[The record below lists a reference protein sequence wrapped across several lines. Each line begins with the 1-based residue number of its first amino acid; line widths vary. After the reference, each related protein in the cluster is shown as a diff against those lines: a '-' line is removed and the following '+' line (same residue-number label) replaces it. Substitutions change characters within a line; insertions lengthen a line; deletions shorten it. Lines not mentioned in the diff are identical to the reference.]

1 MRCVRVCAQACVLT
15 SLKPTPRKRW
25 PAFEAR
31 NRNPHSCSVGSCY
44 PPATNSPATRAVD
57 SLNVI
62 ALELLDCREC
72 SGGTNA
78 LCVIPTVSMKI
89 VSQSVGCREC
99 SGGTNALCVIPTV
112 LMEIVSQSVG
122 CRECSGGTNALC
134 VIPTVSMKIAIPL
147 VYLVAF
153 VLAICFPCR
162 KHHAHSKRLRASQG
176 IRSCGLLATCFP

>member
-1 MRCVRVCAQACVLT
+1 VCAQACVLT

-44 PPATNSPATRAVD
+44 PPAANSPATRAVD
-57 SLNVI
+57 SLNVM
-62 ALELLDCREC
+62 ALELFDCREC

-99 SGGTNALCVIPTV
+99 C
-112 LMEIVSQSVG
+112 
-122 CRECSGGTNALC
+122 GGTNALC
-134 VIPTVSMKIAIPL
+134 VIPTVSMEIVSQSVGRRDQAHLPFVFHAGCTPHVQNGCELAK
-147 VYLVAF
+147 AF
-153 VLAICFPCR
+153 
-162 KHHAHSKRLRASQG
+162 
-176 IRSCGLLATCFP
+176 RSCGLLATCFP